1 MNSYIKAN
9 DQRANG
15 IDVSIRN
22 LESRI
27 GEMAKTLQM
36 QEKEKFSSQ
45 LEQAKVMTILR
56 SGRVLNGGSEENISI
71 DDERTQEE
79 YKGEEKSAMAIP
91 RLAFACKPRCF
102 SLRPSLVHCLGKV
115 GFGSVAAIQPLDDS
129 ESIIKHAILNSDHS
143 HAKEGS
149 ESSRKKPEWKKL
161 NAKDLGISTSMIDRP
176 TRKVLNGL
184 KKKGYEVYLVGG
196 CVRDLILKRTPKDF
210 DILTSAELKEVTR
223 TFSRCQ
229 IVGKRFP
236 ICHVHLDDTI
246 VEVSSFSTC
255 GRNFSRGFNY
265 EFEGLDDG
273 CDEKDYIRWRNC
285 LQRDLTINSLMFD
298 PYARIVYDYMGGI
311 KDIKKAKVR
320 TVIPASTS
328 FQEDCARILR
338 AIRIAARLGFRFS
351 RETAH
356 FVKHLSF
363 SISRLDRG
371 RLLMEMN
378 YMLAYGSAEASLRLL
393 WKFGL
398 LELLLPIQAAYFVR
412 SGFRRRDTRSNM
424 LLSLFSNLD
433 KLLAP
438 DRPCHSSLWIAILA
452 FHKALFDHPR
462 DPLVVA
468 VFSLAVYNGGDIL
481 EAVNIARKITKSYD
495 NSFYE
500 LLEPRDLHFQTLKD
514 EVMDLAAS
522 IKGALSKMTDEY
534 FVSQAMAGY
543 PQAPISDLVF
553 IPLALYLRVSR
564 IFECV
569 IGRAER
575 GFVSKQGGEIEYESL
590 AMGSL
595 PEVRHT
601 FARIV
606 FDTVY
611 PLNLS

>member
-1 MNSYIKAN
+1 
-9 DQRANG
+9 
-15 IDVSIRN
+15 
-22 LESRI
+22 
-27 GEMAKTLQM
+27 
-36 QEKEKFSSQ
+36 
-45 LEQAKVMTILR
+45 
-56 SGRVLNGGSEENISI
+56 
-71 DDERTQEE
+71 
-79 YKGEEKSAMAIP
+79 MAIP
-91 RLAFACKPRCF
+91 GLTFACKPR
-102 SLRPSLVHCLGKV
+102 PSLYRCLGKV
-115 GFGSVAAIQPLDDS
+115 GFGSVAAIQTLDDS
-129 ESIIKHAILNSDHS
+129 ESIIKHTTLNSHC
-143 HAKEGS
+143 KERS
-149 ESSRKKPEWKKL
+149 ESSTKKPQWKKL
-161 NAKDLGISTSMIDRP
+161 NAKDLGISTSMIDGP

-184 KKKGYEVYLVGG
+184 KRKGYEVYLVGG

-210 DILTSAELKEVTR
+210 DIITSAELKEVVR
-223 TFSRCQ
+223 AFSQCQ

-246 VEVSSFSTC
+246 VEVSSFSTR
-255 GRNFSRGFNY
+255 GRNLTRDFHY
-265 EFEGLDDG
+265 EFEGLND

-285 LQRDLTINSLMFD
+285 LQRDFTINGLMFD
-298 PYARIVYDYMGGI
+298 PYARTVYDYMGGI

-398 LELLLPIQAAYFVR
+398 LELLLPIQAAYFVQR
-412 SGFRRRDTRSNM
+412 GFRRRDTRYNM

-438 DRPCHSSLWIAILA
+438 DKPCHSSLWIAILA
-452 FHKALFDHPR
+452 FHKALSDHPR

-481 EAVNIARKITKSYD
+481 EAVNIARKITKLYD

-500 LLEPRDLHFQTLKD
+500 LLEPRDLDFQTLKD
-514 EVMDLAAS
+514 EVMDLTAS

-553 IPLALYLRVSR
+553 IPLALYLRVCR

-575 GFVSKQGGEIEYESL
+575 GFVSKQGSKIDYESL
-590 AMGSL
+590 ASGSL
-595 PEVRHT
+595 REVRHT

-611 PLNLS
+611 PLNLA